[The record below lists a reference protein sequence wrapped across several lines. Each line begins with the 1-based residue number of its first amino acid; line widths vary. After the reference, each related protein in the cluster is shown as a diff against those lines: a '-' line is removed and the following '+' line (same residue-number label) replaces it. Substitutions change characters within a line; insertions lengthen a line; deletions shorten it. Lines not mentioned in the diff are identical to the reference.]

1 MTINPKGISDLLKKV
16 LSDYKTMLSY
26 CLKCRKKSENKNPE
40 CVQKPTRLIMSSYN
54 AVCGSEKSKFIK
66 EQEACIL
73 LNMTLCLKYI
83 YNNPDLFI
91 VLVDLLLK
99 IKNEYKSFEK
109 KGDSKYIY
117 QNEVDKA
124 CSQPGMA

>member
-1 MTINPKGISDLLKKV
+1 
-16 LSDYKTMLSY
+16 
-26 CLKCRKKSENKNPE
+26 
-40 CVQKPTRLIMSSYN
+40 MS

-66 EQEACIL
+66 DLLKFIKASIL

>member
-1 MTINPKGISDLLKKV
+1 MCTKNHKV
-16 LSDYKTMLSY
+16 NYVITQRSLH
-26 CLKCRKKSENKNPE
+26 
-40 CVQKPTRLIMSSYN
+40 
-54 AVCGSEKSKFIK
+54 SEKSKFIK
-66 EQEACIL
+66 EQEASML
-73 LNMTLCLKYI
+73 LNMTLCLKCI

-99 IKNEYKSFEK
+99 TKNKYKSFEK